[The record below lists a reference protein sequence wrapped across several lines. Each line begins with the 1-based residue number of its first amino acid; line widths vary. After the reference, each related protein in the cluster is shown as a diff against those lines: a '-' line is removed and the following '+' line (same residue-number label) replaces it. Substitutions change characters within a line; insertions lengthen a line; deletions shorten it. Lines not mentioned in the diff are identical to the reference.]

1 MLNVLLQAVAGL
13 VMLYYGG
20 EWLVRGASALA
31 ARLGVSA
38 LAIGLTVVAFGTSA
52 PELVVSLDAALSGA
66 NDISVGN
73 VVGSNIANV
82 ALILG
87 LAIVVTPAVV
97 ESRIIRVD
105 APLMIAASLALLA
118 VLADGVA
125 SRVEGAVLLAA
136 LAAYVVLTFRQARR
150 ESAAVRGEFETA
162 APAPPSGPGP
172 AGSLALVGLGLGLLV
187 GGGHWLVT
195 AAVTF
200 ATAVG
205 ISQAVIGLT
214 VVAVGTSLPELATS
228 LIAAARGQGDIA
240 IGNVIGSNLFNILGI
255 LAITA
260 LVHPLERGAIT
271 WTDLGVMTA
280 LAVLVTVFLATGRRL
295 TRVEGAVLLGA
306 YVAYTGHL
314 AAAAAG

>member
-97 ESRIIRVD
+97 ESRIVRVD